1 LGTTSIVLGGGLLPM
16 RPRTIASVRDIA
28 RAHRVALVLTAIA
41 IGTLAW
47 LHPAGPGNSS
57 PTDLAMV
64 PAIGAVALWISLSAE
79 RIRTPY
85 GISMGLIVV
94 AGCVSGI
101 LGPYLRG
108 ALVTV
113 GYPEAPLIAVIQDIY
128 LFVWCLAIV
137 NLARTADAL
146 RVLLAAWVYASAF
159 WAALLVIGVFIG
171 VRALSGIED
180 NNGVRADGQF
190 GDPNMASGFFAMSLF
205 VLWSSAVPRRWW
217 LRAAI
222 AAVLLAAM
230 VLTGSNG
237 GVLSLAVGT
246 AFVILAATR
255 RRFGLMV
262 TIAAVCL
269 ALVIGAGA
277 AKVIHPVDIQ
287 VWARDSGVPVLRDW
301 IGRSDASASQRLT
314 IVKEAWVLF
323 QKAGPFGAGPGATQP
338 ILTDSLAP
346 FPHQAHDDYVAAVVE
361 RGVEGGIALI
371 VLIWAIAWRAGT
383 AARGQLK
390 ADFAAVVPRRDALIG
405 ALLGLAVA
413 AAYYQVLHFRH
424 AWALLAL
431 IAAVQ
436 IWGRDWSTKRAAS

>member
-1 LGTTSIVLGGGLLPM
+1 M

-64 PAIGAVALWISLSAE
+64 PAIGAVALWIYLSAE

-222 AAVLLAAM
+222 AAARINRHHIADVDRGILLDSAALRTALAGADVLPHAIDAFHHAAIFRRQDAQDLA
-230 VLTGSNG
+230 G
-237 GVLSLAVGT
+237 
-246 AFVILAATR
+246 
-255 RRFGLMV
+255 
-262 TIAAVCL
+262 L
-269 ALVIGAGA
+269 ALVA
-277 AKVIHPVDIQ
+277 
-287 VWARDSGVPVLRDW
+287 ARDHDDVVSTSNMSCHDCFRN
-301 IGRSDASASQRLT
+301 QT
-314 IVKEAWVLF
+314 
-323 QKAGPFGAGPGATQP
+323 T
-338 ILTDSLAP
+338 SLASETIFMKFFSRNSRATAP
-346 FPHQAHDDYVAAVVE
+346 KIRVP
-361 RGVEGGIALI
+361 RGLLSLSIT
-371 VLIWAIAWRAGT
+371 T
-383 AARGQLK
+383 AAFL
-390 ADFAAVVPRRDALIG
+390 
-405 ALLGLAVA
+405 
-413 AAYYQVLHFRH
+413 
-424 AWALLAL
+424 
-431 IAAVQ
+431 
-436 IWGRDWSTKRAAS
+436 SKRT

>member
-1 LGTTSIVLGGGLLPM
+1 M

-64 PAIGAVALWISLSAE
+64 PAIGAVALWIYLSAE

-205 VLWSSAVPRRWW
+205 VLWSSAVPRR
-217 LRAAI
+217 
-222 AAVLLAAM
+222 
-230 VLTGSNG
+230 
-237 GVLSLAVGT
+237 LS
-246 AFVILAATR
+246 
-255 RRFGLMV
+255 
-262 TIAAVCL
+262 
-269 ALVIGAGA
+269 
-277 AKVIHPVDIQ
+277 
-287 VWARDSGVPVLRDW
+287 
-301 IGRSDASASQRLT
+301 
-314 IVKEAWVLF
+314 
-323 QKAGPFGAGPGATQP
+323 GATTA
-338 ILTDSLAP
+338 IS
-346 FPHQAHDDYVAAVVE
+346 DY
-361 RGVEGGIALI
+361 L
-371 VLIWAIAWRAGT
+371 
-383 AARGQLK
+383 
-390 ADFAAVVPRRDALIG
+390 PRRPG
-405 ALLGLAVA
+405 QRTFPEHV
-413 AAYYQVLHFRH
+413 
-424 AWALLAL
+424 
-431 IAAVQ
+431 
-436 IWGRDWSTKRAAS
+436 

>member
-1 LGTTSIVLGGGLLPM
+1 M

-28 RAHRVALVLTAIA
+28 RAHRVALVVTAIA
-41 IGTLAW
+41 ISTLAW

-64 PAIGAVALWISLSAE
+64 PAIGAVALWIYLSAE

-222 AAVLLAAM
+222 AVAETNPRLKVAAQYHLLPHLAGRPFIYELDHAADAD
-230 VLTGSNG
+230 VVALQLNG
-237 GVLSLAVGT
+237 GTWPDGRADPSWSSACGT
-246 AFVILAATR
+246 PARGSSRRASRPISSSRRTTCR
-255 RRFGLMV
+255 RRRLRLWSCRWAGC
-262 TIAAVCL
+262 ARC
-269 ALVIGAGA
+269 GPRPCSAGA
-277 AKVIHPVDIQ
+277 CRRLPRPH
-287 VWARDSGVPVLRDW
+287 RCLGSGRP
-301 IGRSDASASQRLT
+301 
-314 IVKEAWVLF
+314 
-323 QKAGPFGAGPGATQP
+323 
-338 ILTDSLAP
+338 
-346 FPHQAHDDYVAAVVE
+346 
-361 RGVEGGIALI
+361 
-371 VLIWAIAWRAGT
+371 
-383 AARGQLK
+383 
-390 ADFAAVVPRRDALIG
+390 
-405 ALLGLAVA
+405 
-413 AAYYQVLHFRH
+413 RH
-424 AWALLAL
+424 A
-431 IAAVQ
+431 
-436 IWGRDWSTKRAAS
+436 GR

>member
-1 LGTTSIVLGGGLLPM
+1 MATTSIVLGGATLPM

-28 RAHRVALVLTAIA
+28 RAHRVALVLTAVA
-41 IGTLAW
+41 LGSLAW

-64 PAIGAVALWISLSAE
+64 PAMGAVALWIYLSAE

-85 GISMGLIVV
+85 GISIGLVV
-94 AGCVSGI
+94 LAGCISGAV
-101 LGPYLRG
+101 GPYLRG

-113 GYPEAPLIAVIQDIY
+113 GYPEAPLIAVVQDVY

-137 NLARTADAL
+137 NLARTANAL
-146 RVLLAAWVYASAF
+146 RVLLAVWVYASVF
-159 WAALLVIGVFIG
+159 WAGLLIIGVFTG
-171 VRALSGIED
+171 VRALSGIEV
-180 NNGVRADGQF
+180 NNGVRAEGQF
-190 GDPNMASGFFAMSLF
+190 GDPNMASGYFAISLL
-205 VLWSSAVPRRWW
+205 VLWATAVPRRWW
-217 LRAAI
+217 LRAAL
-222 AAVLLAAM
+222 AAVLLTAM

-237 GVLSLAVGT
+237 GVLSLVVGT
-246 AFVILAATR
+246 AFVVLAAIR
-255 RRFGLMV
+255 RRFGLIIA
-262 TIAAVCL
+262 IAALCL
-269 ALVIGAGA
+269 ALLVGAGA
-277 AKVIHPVDIQ
+277 TKVIHPVDIQ

-301 IGRSDASASQRLT
+301 IGRSDASASQRVT

-323 QKAGPFGAGPGATQP
+323 QKAGPLGAGPGATQP

-371 VLIWAIAWRAGT
+371 VLIWAIAWRAGN

-390 ADFAAVVPRRDALIG
+390 PDFAAVVPRRDALIG

-424 AWALLAL
+424 AWALLAV